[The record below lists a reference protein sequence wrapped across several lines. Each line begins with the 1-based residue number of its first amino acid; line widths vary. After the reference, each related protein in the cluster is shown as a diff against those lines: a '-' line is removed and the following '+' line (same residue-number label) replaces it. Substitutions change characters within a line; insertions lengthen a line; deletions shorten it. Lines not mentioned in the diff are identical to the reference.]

1 MKCTE
6 KLKCTV
12 QLIAI
17 WLSLQGQ
24 VRKELIV
31 WLKCF
36 DREEIVCSENLEEVV
51 IKSLPEAGEVLQ
63 KTCLLSQDKEKP
75 VSTESKGRL
84 SLGF

>member
-1 MKCTE
+1 M
-6 KLKCTV
+6 
-12 QLIAI
+12 
-17 WLSLQGQ
+17 
-24 VRKELIV
+24 
-31 WLKCF
+31 KCF

-51 IKSLPEAGEVLQ
+51 IKRLPEAGEVLQ